1 MAKRR
6 PMLVLG
12 VGNVLMGDEGVGVH
26 VVRRLLGGA
35 PLGPEVEA
43 LDGGTGGFTLLEA
56 LTGTPWAI
64 LVDACLDGRPPG
76 TVRLRRPKR
85 ARHFPTALGAHD
97 IGLRALIEAA
107 ELLGRLP
114 RSLLLTVSV
123 TTPFEMG
130 LELSAPVAAAVPKA
144 EAWIRRLLG
153 VPPSGG
159 PAGAGEA
166 QRFDWASLPLE
177 RGRDA

>member
-12 VGNVLMGDEGVGVH
+12 VGNLLMGDEGVGVH
-26 VVRRLLGGA
+26 VVRRLLEGA
-35 PLGPEVEA
+35 PLGPDVEA
-43 LDGGTGGFTLLEA
+43 IDGGTGGFTLLEA

-76 TVRLRRPKR
+76 TVRARRPRR

-114 RSLLLTVSV
+114 RILLLTVSV
-123 TTPFEMG
+123 AAPFAMS
-130 LELSAPVAAAVPKA
+130 LELSAPVAAALPKA
-144 EAWIRRLLG
+144 EGWIRRYL
-153 VPPSGG
+153 
-159 PAGAGEA
+159 AGARTGSLPGAAA
-166 QRFDWASLPLE
+166 QR
-177 RGRDA
+177 RGSPRELRA